1 VRATTAA
8 VIVVGAVETV
18 GTVKTVE
25 ETVGTA
31 ETVETVIVVGAT
43 RVETVRREGAARATE
58 GGRIGKSLCCSPGT
72 IHRCPLVRCFRSR
85 RS

>member
-1 VRATTAA
+1 MRATTAA

-18 GTVKTVE
+18 GTVETVE

-31 ETVETVIVVGAT
+31 E
-43 RVETVRREGAARATE
+43 RVETVGREGAARATE
-58 GGRIGKSLCCSPGT
+58 GGRIGKSLRCSPGT